1 MLSNFAELVYWIF
14 RILGERD
21 IQALLKNQVRRGQT
35 AKVNHDSTRME
46 LDSDPSSASA
56 EDCLE
61 PSFFE
66 QQFPA
71 TDIKAENEDT
81 EDIR

>member
-1 MLSNFAELVYWIF
+1 M
-14 RILGERD
+14 GERD

-35 AKVNHDSTRME
+35 AKVNHDSTRMELDSTTRME